1 MKSLFIRT
9 ACIGLGIFL
18 AQPLVAEEEKP
29 YTITDGK
36 VDINTYVGWKVFHMN
51 CYSCHGVDAT
61 GSDVAPSLVDS
72 LKDMN
77 RNEFITK
84 VLTRYR
90 LTMGAGEFQDSTA
103 RREMMMA
110 EVQKQERAEQ
120 GEIIMPAWSQSP
132 YVKPHVE
139 DLFAY
144 LKARADGAL
153 GTGEPQKAE
162 P

>member
-1 MKSLFIRT
+1 MTLSTFRIVCL
-9 ACIGLGIFL
+9 GLGLFL
-18 AQPLVAEEEKP
+18 TQPLTADEEKP

-36 VDINTYVGWKVFHMN
+36 ADINTYVGWKVFHMN
-51 CYSCHGVDAT
+51 CYSCHGVDAVGT
-61 GSDVAPSLVDS
+61 DVAPSLVDS

-90 LTMGAGEFQDSTA
+90 LTMGAGEVHDSTA

-110 EVQKQERAEQ
+110 EVQKHERAEQ
-120 GEIIMPAWSQSP
+120 GDIIMPAWSQSP